1 MEDFQSQFKT
11 ETDQIQFYPFDK
23 KEAEF
28 IYIQLKVEW
37 SYLREK
43 LNKSRDSLDKLLD
56 KDIEKKTQEVGTLIF
71 VNKALVS
78 IKDKFEAVKIWFD
91 KNDLPH
97 PKVPK
102 ITKLRE
108 ERVALFNKYITNI
121 RQKIKDDIMPNQSDI
136 QGT

>member
-108 ERVALFNKYITNI
+108 ERVALFNKYITNL

>member
-1 MEDFQSQFKT
+1 MEDFQSQFRA
-11 ETDQIQFYPFDK
+11 ENDQIQFHPSDK

-56 KDIEKKTQEVGTLIF
+56 EDIEKKTQEVGTLIF
-71 VNKALVS
+71 VNKALQS
-78 IKDKFEAVKIWFD
+78 IKEKFEAVKIWFD

-102 ITKLRE
+102 TTKLRE
-108 ERVALFNKYITNI
+108 ERVALFNEYIKNL
-121 RQKIKDDIMPNQSDI
+121 RQKIKDDIMPNQSEI

>member
-1 MEDFQSQFKT
+1 MEDFESQFRA
-11 ETDQIQFYPFDK
+11 ENDQIQFHPSDK

-71 VNKALVS
+71 VNKALQS
-78 IKDKFEAVKIWFD
+78 IKEKFEAVKIWFD
-91 KNDLPH
+91 
-97 PKVPK
+97 
-102 ITKLRE
+102 
-108 ERVALFNKYITNI
+108 
-121 RQKIKDDIMPNQSDI
+121 
-136 QGT
+136 

>member
-11 ETDQIQFYPFDK
+11 ENDQIQFHPSDK

-56 KDIEKKTQEVGTLIF
+56 KDIEKKTQEVGILIF

-78 IKDKFEAVKIWFD
+78 IKEKFEAVKIWFD

-102 ITKLRE
+102 TTKLRE
-108 ERVALFNKYITNI
+108 KRVALFNEYIKNL
-121 RQKIKDDIMPNQSDI
+121 RQKIKDDIMPNQSEI

>member
-11 ETDQIQFYPFDK
+11 ETNQIQFYPFDK

-108 ERVALFNKYITNI
+108 ERVALFNKYITNL

>member
-43 LNKSRDSLDKLLD
+43 LNNSRDTLDKLLD

-71 VNKALVS
+71 VNKALQS
-78 IKDKFEAVKIWFD
+78 IKGKFEAVKIWFE

-108 ERVALFNKYITNI
+108 ERVALFNKYITNL
-121 RQKIKDDIMPNQSDI
+121 RQKIKDDIMPNQSEI

>member
-71 VNKALVS
+71 VNKALQS
-78 IKDKFEAVKIWFD
+78 IKEKFEAVKIWFD

-108 ERVALFNKYITNI
+108 ERVALFNKYITNL

>member
-108 ERVALFNKYITNI
+108 ERVALFNKYITNL
-121 RQKIKDDIMPNQSDI
+121 RQKIKDDIMPNQSEI